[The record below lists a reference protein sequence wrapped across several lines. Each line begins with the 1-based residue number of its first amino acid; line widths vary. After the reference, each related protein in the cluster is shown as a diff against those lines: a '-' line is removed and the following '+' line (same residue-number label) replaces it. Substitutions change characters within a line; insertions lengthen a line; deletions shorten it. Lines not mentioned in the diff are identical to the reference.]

1 MEKNDTGQATQMTIK
16 KPYMQS
22 QGTNQTIPNAVLEH
36 PTCGVNARKINHKF
50 QKKKKTRI

>member
-1 MEKNDTGQATQMTIK
+1 MEKHDTGQATQMTIK

-50 QKKKKTRI
+50 QKKKKN